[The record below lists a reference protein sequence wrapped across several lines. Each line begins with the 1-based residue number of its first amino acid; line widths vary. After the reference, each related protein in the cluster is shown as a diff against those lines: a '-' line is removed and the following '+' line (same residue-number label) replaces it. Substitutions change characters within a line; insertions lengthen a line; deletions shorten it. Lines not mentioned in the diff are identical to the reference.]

1 MAKHILLTAYSTIS
15 IDNTTKLLRPAS
27 LEGININLTD
37 EESEKYHHID
47 KVYITS
53 ESVFKYLCIPQHKGN
68 ERKGKHLNDFCLK
81 AVFTFTTNA
90 VNDNKLPKEATKE
103 WDVNRMYTHK
113 EFIDERL
120 KEIYQ
125 YARSDEAAD
134 FEIIPIRIDDSS
146 AEVNLSTYAVLR
158 MIKAIMKFMQKNPDE
173 YIIHFD
179 LTGGFRHIPFIMMMV
194 LNVLKKTGIEIGT
207 IAYTMSLG
215 NKFIVEEMNG
225 IFNMY
230 NLMDGVHEFVSFG
243 SGKQLSTYFTDYSN
257 QSEESLE
264 FKDESELLD
273 NFVDSVKQF
282 SEMITISNRNEF
294 KMALE
299 KIKKSW
305 EAIKVYEGKN
315 PINTENKDEDLRPKK
330 GLIGNNIYLLNFFG
344 PRVKQE
350 YEKLWNTTDELE
362 YVLWCLD
369 HNFIQQALTLYIEIL
384 PSRLTT
390 QIDGLCTLTEKGKA
404 ELGKKY
410 TEKKQCYNF
419 EYWLWNQYSNDGIKN
434 PKKVVE
440 EEYEEFLKSM
450 HALIKGLTRNLKE
463 LNDKQPEEQET
474 WCNEEINSAL
484 KDLKCKEVIDTNL
497 LSQKLSYLVYTL
509 NNGPYLKEKVIFIL
523 KNVMHLLEDNLSLK
537 DIDMSKFV
545 EKATSKDVVELTVT
559 GWLLMINKDIIKG
572 IDNDKGYTDLEE
584 IINSCD
590 LVALDKLVE
599 KIEKL
604 EPHKLRKKLLN
615 ISEVKID
622 KLKLGFI
629 ELQKS
634 ISLDILERD
643 YYSRILTFE
652 NLMDKEYM
660 VDPSYCHVLQIQK
673 SEELSRC
680 LSIENHIESD
690 LLASVED
697 IDIKKQERRLMLRIL
712 LYPYFY
718 LKKIRNDSVHARK
731 DRNVE
736 SNPETIKKHIQ
747 DSIVAIRT
755 IEALKTI

>member
-15 IDNTTKLLRPAS
+15 IDSTTKLLRPAS

-37 EESEKYHHID
+37 EECEKYHHID

-68 ERKGKHLNDFCLK
+68 SISVKNLEGICLD
-81 AVFTFTTNA
+81 AVFAFTTKKVSNS
-90 VNDNKLPKEATKE
+90 KLPNEATKD
-103 WDVNRMYTHK
+103 WDINKTYTHE

-120 KEIYQ
+120 KEIYR
-125 YARSDEAAD
+125 YAHSDETAD
-134 FEIIPIRIDDSS
+134 LEIIPIRIDDSR

-158 MIKAIMKFMQKNPDE
+158 MIKAIMKFMQKNPNE

-194 LNVLKKTGIEIGT
+194 LNVLKKTGIKIGT

-215 NKFIVEEMNG
+215 DKFIVEEMNG

-230 NLMDGVHEFVSFG
+230 KLMDGVHEFISFG
-243 SGKQLSTYFTDYSN
+243 SGKQLSAYFD
-257 QSEESLE
+257 ESDCHNEDTIDL
-264 FKDESELLD
+264 KDETNLLD
-273 NFVDSVKQF
+273 NFVASVKEF
-282 SEMITISNRNEF
+282 SEMITISNRKEF
-294 KMALE
+294 KAALQ
-299 KIKKSW
+299 KIKESW
-305 EAIKVYEGKN
+305 EAIKVYEGNN
-315 PINTENKDEDLRPKK
+315 PINIENKDADLIPKK
-330 GLIGNNIYLLNFFG
+330 GLKGNNIYLLNFFG

-350 YEKLWNTTDELE
+350 YENLWNTTDELE

-419 EYWLWNQYSNDGIKN
+419 EYWLWNQYSNGGIKN

-450 HALIKGLTRNLKE
+450 HALIKGLTKNLKE
-463 LNDKQPEEQET
+463 LNKKQPEEQET
-474 WCNEEINSAL
+474 WCNEEINTAL

-497 LSQKLSYLVYTL
+497 LCQKLSYLVYTL
-509 NNGPYLKEKVIFIL
+509 NNGSYLKERIILIL
-523 KNVMHLLEDNLSLK
+523 KNVINLLEDNLSLK

-584 IINSCD
+584 IINSRD
-590 LVALDKLVE
+590 LEALDNLVE
-599 KIEKL
+599 EIEKL

-634 ISLDILERD
+634 ISLDILEKD

-660 VDPSYCHVLQIQK
+660 VDPSYCHALQIQK

-680 LSIENHIESD
+680 LSIENHIVSD

-697 IDIKKQERRLMLRIL
+697 IDIKKQERRLILRIL

-747 DSIVAIRT
+747 DSIVAIRS
-755 IEALKTI
+755 IETLKII

>member
-68 ERKGKHLNDFCLK
+68 ERKGKYLNDFCLK

-103 WDVNRMYTHK
+103 WDVNRTYTHK

-158 MIKAIMKFMQKNPDE
+158 MIKAIMKFMQQNPDE

-194 LNVLKKTGIEIGT
+194 LNVLKKTGVEIGT

-294 KMALE
+294 KMAL
-299 KIKKSW
+299 
-305 EAIKVYEGKN
+305 
-315 PINTENKDEDLRPKK
+315 
-330 GLIGNNIYLLNFFG
+330 
-344 PRVKQE
+344 
-350 YEKLWNTTDELE
+350 
-362 YVLWCLD
+362 
-369 HNFIQQALTLYIEIL
+369 
-384 PSRLTT
+384 
-390 QIDGLCTLTEKGKA
+390 
-404 ELGKKY
+404 
-410 TEKKQCYNF
+410 
-419 EYWLWNQYSNDGIKN
+419 
-434 PKKVVE
+434 
-440 EEYEEFLKSM
+440 
-450 HALIKGLTRNLKE
+450 
-463 LNDKQPEEQET
+463 
-474 WCNEEINSAL
+474 
-484 KDLKCKEVIDTNL
+484 
-497 LSQKLSYLVYTL
+497 
-509 NNGPYLKEKVIFIL
+509 
-523 KNVMHLLEDNLSLK
+523 
-537 DIDMSKFV
+537 
-545 EKATSKDVVELTVT
+545 
-559 GWLLMINKDIIKG
+559 
-572 IDNDKGYTDLEE
+572 
-584 IINSCD
+584 
-590 LVALDKLVE
+590 
-599 KIEKL
+599 
-604 EPHKLRKKLLN
+604 
-615 ISEVKID
+615 
-622 KLKLGFI
+622 
-629 ELQKS
+629 
-634 ISLDILERD
+634 
-643 YYSRILTFE
+643 
-652 NLMDKEYM
+652 
-660 VDPSYCHVLQIQK
+660 
-673 SEELSRC
+673 
-680 LSIENHIESD
+680 
-690 LLASVED
+690 
-697 IDIKKQERRLMLRIL
+697 
-712 LYPYFY
+712 
-718 LKKIRNDSVHARK
+718 
-731 DRNVE
+731 
-736 SNPETIKKHIQ
+736 
-747 DSIVAIRT
+747 
-755 IEALKTI
+755 